1 MWGGAVLNVDGEV
14 DRGVRLAC
22 LLVDDAARFDAA
34 AIEHLAQ
41 TGACAISNR
50 SADDAGWLELLRD
63 GLTFDLDGLA
73 PVEAVAAPRIASWYG
88 ISADSTRWRAITLS
102 VGPHLAGAA
111 HLLPVVRVAAALLAD
126 LATLPGVRAVA
137 WLPASS
143 ATRPDWFTGAVRAWI
158 DGGPFPAMVLSAIE
172 RDANAL
178 RSRGL
183 DFLIGTEFRLSGIGL
198 LPGDQAARIAIR
210 LTDWLVA
217 HGAIETPREVVLEG
231 MGAVW
236 LAPGGDGV
244 IEVHRR

>member
-1 MWGGAVLNVDGEV
+1 MRDGADLNVAGEV

-34 AIEHLAQ
+34 AVERLAQ

-73 PVEAVAAPRIASWYG
+73 PAAMVPAPQIANWYG
-88 ISADSTRWRAITLS
+88 VPADTPGLSAITLS

-111 HLLPVVRVAAALLAD
+111 HLLPVIRVAAALLAE

-143 ATRPDWFTGAVRAWI
+143 ATRPDWFTSAARAWI
-158 DGGPFPAMVLSAIE
+158 DGGPFPALVLSALE
-172 RDANAL
+172 RDADAL

-183 DFLIGTEFRLSGIGL
+183 DFLIGTEFRLSGQ
-198 LPGDQAARIAIR
+198 LPGDEAARIAIR

-217 HGAIETPREVVLEG
+217 HGAIDHPREVVLEG

-236 LAPGGDGV
+236 LAPGPDGV
-244 IEVHRR
+244 IEVRRR